1 MLVNQVRA
9 MARLNLY
16 DSSAP
21 SVSNKSQDI
30 FRENSIVLA
39 EHHRFGDLEICR
51 GANDG
56 DFERTSA
63 LMTESRYN
71 LICNTLLDVGKE
83 SALELFSF

>member
-9 MARLNLY
+9 MARVDLY

-21 SVSNKSQDI
+21 FVSNKCQNI

-39 EHHRFGDLEICR
+39 EHHSLRDLEIGRC
-51 GANDG
+51 ANDG
-56 DFERTSA
+56 DFERTFA

-71 LICNTLLDVGKE
+71 LICNALIDIGKK
-83 SALELFSF
+83 SALELFNL